1 MWTGDARLSGGVP
14 HLQELRSLQV
24 RINQLKMKYGPANI
38 FIRNLRLYAYHGV
51 LPQERVVGG
60 DYSVSLRVAV
70 DMSKASL
77 TDQMEDTV
85 SYADIKDVVVEEMAQ
100 PSSLLEHVAG
110 RIARRVCSEFPTVG
124 EVEVEIVK
132 LNPPMGADCD
142 GAGVTLCLIN
152 DKT

>member
-1 MWTGDARLSGGVP
+1 MR
-14 HLQELRSLQV
+14 
-24 RINQLKMKYGPANI
+24 YGPAYI
-38 FIRNLRLYAYHGV
+38 FVKKLRIYAYHGV
-51 LPQERVVGG
+51 MPQERRVGG
-60 DYSVSLRVAV
+60 EFSVSLRVAV
-70 DMSKASL
+70 DMKKASL
-77 TDQMEDTV
+77 SDQVEDTV
-85 SYADIKDVVVEEMAQ
+85 SYADLKVVVVEEMAK

-110 RIARRVCSEFPTVG
+110 RIARRVCSEFPSVG